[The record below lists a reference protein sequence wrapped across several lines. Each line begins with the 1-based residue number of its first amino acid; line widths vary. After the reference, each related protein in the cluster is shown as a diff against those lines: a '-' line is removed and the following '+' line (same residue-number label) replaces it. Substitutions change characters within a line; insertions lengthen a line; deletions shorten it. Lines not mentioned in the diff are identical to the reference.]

1 MTHSHHIMKATP
13 TLICIPDIS
22 GFTQFMREANFELT
36 SQVIPALLNEII
48 YANTL
53 DLKVSEI
60 EGDAV
65 LFFRKGELPDLAS
78 LIKQCKTFYTD
89 FYKRILKLHKKHK
102 SEEDAIAIPEI
113 LGLKIILHYGEEIAM
128 VPIGNRIKLMGEDVI
143 TAHRLLKNNI
153 EIDEYILISEQLYK
167 HFSPEEFKKY
177 CDWAPLEKQAIDFEH
192 LGTINYHYIN
202 LEPLRQS

>member
-1 MTHSHHIMKATP
+1 MQATP

-65 LFFRKGELPDLAS
+65 LFFRKGNLPDLAA
-78 LIKQCKTFYTD
+78 LIEQCKTFYTD
-89 FYKRILKLHKKHK
+89 FYKRTLKLHKKHK
-102 SEEDAIAIPEI
+102 SEEKALTIPEI

-153 EIDEYILISEQLYK
+153 EIDEYILISQQLYD
-167 HFSPEEFKKY
+167 HFMPEEFKKL
-177 CDWAPLEKQAIDFEH
+177 CDWAPLQQQAIEVEH
-192 LGTINYHYIN
+192 LGTLNYYYID
-202 LEPLRQS
+202 LEPLKA